1 MSAPLALKRIVRYLL
16 GKPRLIWRFVWQDT
30 PKSISA
36 FSGSNWAGCHDTR
49 KSTSGA
55 CFMYGS
61 HLLKAYS
68 RTQSNIALSSGEAEY
83 YALVATASEA
93 LGLVAMTDDFGDKT
107 DAYLYA
113 DASAAIGV
121 ANREGLGRIPHLDT
135 QSLWLQQALRK
146 RRLGLGKV
154 LGTENPSDLMTKHVG
169 SKLLGEHVRCMGC
182 EFVGGRA
189 ELAPQVVQ
197 CTEDVIDLVEEES
210 SGLMTTST
218 TEQLAAPENQCATGT
233 EVCLPREIC
242 GHRLA
247 DFDCRG
253 GDEARERSLNRRWD
267 DNIVDRECI
276 EETSVGEHLSG
287 HPHFLFILPFG
298 HSRSRGGACFS
309 AICSHRLSIYTST
322 HRSCSVSS
330 FSDLSF
336 PLDAFWA
343 QVR

>member
-1 MSAPLALKRIVRYLL
+1 MLPKDVGPPRNGDWVALKRIARYLL

-36 FSGSNWAGCHDTR
+36 FSDSNWAGCHDTR
-49 KSTSGA
+49 QSTSGA

-121 ANREGLGRIPHLDT
+121 ANREGLGRIRHLDT

-154 LGTENPSDLMTKHVG
+154 LGTENPSDLMTKHVD
-169 SKLLGEHVRCMGC
+169 SKLLGEHVRSMG
-182 EFVGGRA
+182 
-189 ELAPQVVQ
+189 
-197 CTEDVIDLVEEES
+197 
-210 SGLMTTST
+210 
-218 TEQLAAPENQCATGT
+218 
-233 EVCLPREIC
+233 
-242 GHRLA
+242 
-247 DFDCRG
+247 
-253 GDEARERSLNRRWD
+253 
-267 DNIVDRECI
+267 
-276 EETSVGEHLSG
+276 
-287 HPHFLFILPFG
+287 
-298 HSRSRGGACFS
+298 
-309 AICSHRLSIYTST
+309 
-322 HRSCSVSS
+322 
-330 FSDLSF
+330 
-336 PLDAFWA
+336 
-343 QVR
+343 